1 MRVIKAPEPIRIA
14 GRSVFLAGSIDMGKA
29 VNWQQQVT
37 DAMLGMDV
45 TVLNPRRD
53 DFDPKLEQSIDN
65 PPFVEQV
72 EWELDA
78 LEKADV
84 IAVYFDPKGHAPIT
98 LMELGLHARAN
109 KLVVCCPEGYW
120 RRANV
125 QIVCRKYRIPF
136 TDSLQTL
143 IDTVKAKLLFP

>member
-1 MRVIKAPEPIRIA
+1 MLVIKAPEPLRIP

-37 DAMLGMDV
+37 DALLGMDI
-45 TVLNPRRD
+45 TILNPRRD
-53 DFDPKLEQSIDN
+53 DFDPSLVQSITN

-84 IAVYFDPKGHAPIT
+84 IAVYFDPKGMAPIT
-98 LMELGLHARAN
+98 LMELGLHARAK
-109 KLVVCCPEGYW
+109 KLVVCCPDGYW
-120 RRANV
+120 RQANV
-125 QIVCRKYRIPF
+125 EIVCRKYRIPF
-136 TDSLQTL
+136 TRSMDTMIQ
-143 IDTVKAKLLFP
+143 TVKAKLLF